1 MKEITADYWIV
12 EGRRVKLQIKTN
24 MEQAELQ
31 EILQDWACTSY
42 GFIPKTMQ
50 DIYIFEKE
58 FSKQKDLT
66 RFINSDMINKQ
77 IKKREVSENG

>member
-31 EILQDWACTSY
+31 EILRDWACTSY

-77 IKKREVSENG
+77 IRKREVSENG